1 MPFEVLSVMYS
12 KYDVTVTVLCD
23 RLTADGLC
31 ESVPLVLRCCCFDV
45 SCWLC
50 IASVLQKQRTLKD
63 ISSH

>member
-31 ESVPLVLRCCCFDV
+31 ESVPLVLR
-45 SCWLC
+45 
-50 IASVLQKQRTLKD
+50 
-63 ISSH
+63 